1 MKKSVEEWV
10 MYPYPANL
18 VGVVCVCDPHQ
29 LNLPEDIVPA
39 VEHVLSNLKSEERQV
54 VMLRF
59 NERLSP
65 SETGERL
72 NLKTQEIRKIEGRAI
87 RALRSPEWRRYLE
100 LGYQGGCLATLE
112 EERRNGFN
120 REQVAEILSS
130 SSMISSIHDVAD
142 PEARI
147 DIILVRSFFFDISKI
162 GLRISDYP
170 WLLENNITYIWQL
183 CLLRTEDIRK
193 YKCGAEGLAK
203 IEEALAGFRLQLDDG
218 MLANKT
224 EAAEFAACRYEELA
238 GALRF
243 V

>member
-1 MKKSVEEWV
+1 LKKSVEEWV

-18 VGVVCVCDPHQ
+18 VGVVCTCDPHQ

-59 NERLSP
+59 DERLSP
-65 SETGERL
+65 SEVGETL

-87 RALRSPEWRRYLE
+87 RTLRSPEWRRYLE
-100 LGYQGGCLATLE
+100 LGYHGGCLTTLE
-112 EERRNGFN
+112 EERRDGFN
-120 REQVAEILSS
+120 REQVTEILSS
-130 SSMISSIHDVAD
+130 TSMISSIHDVAD

-183 CLLRTEDIRK
+183 CLLRPEDIRK
-193 YKCGAEGLAK
+193 YKCSAEGMVK
-203 IEEALAGFRLQLDDG
+203 IEKALAGFRLQLDDG

-224 EAAEFAACRYEELA
+224 EVAEFAARRYEELA
-238 GALRF
+238 GPLRF